1 MSFWTDARVR
11 AALGL
16 PAEPSAALDYAA
28 VATDTRTL
36 PAGALFVALRGE
48 HFDAHEFLAQAV
60 EAGAAAAVV
69 EWVPEGAPEVPYY
82 EVADTLEALGRL
94 ARYYRRHLSARV
106 LAITGSNGKTTTK
119 ELTRA
124 VLSTRYRVHAT
135 TGNLNNLVGAPLTVL
150 AAPADTEVLVV
161 ELGTNAP
168 GEVARLAAVVEADA
182 AIVTSIAE
190 EHLEGLGDLEGV
202 LREET
207 SILATLPASGFAAVG
222 DEPRMLPE
230 AARAMARRVRVAGW
244 SGVADAELRAEDV
257 RIDEEGRVRFRWQGR
272 DVTLGIPARHN
283 ARNALLA
290 LGVGMEWG
298 VEPDAAVAALEGVR
312 AGRMRGELHRYG
324 ELMVLSDCYNAN
336 PGSLRA
342 AVDTLTSLPRR
353 GGRVAVLGS
362 MLELGP
368 GAAALHR
375 EAAEAVAAADV
386 DLIVA
391 TGDFVAAFEPLAARL
406 GGRLIRAAD
415 APSAFGPLAERLRGD
430 EVVLLKGS
438 RGVALERLLPLLES
452 RWGTPGPAGDAAG
465 PGQHEHPS
473 RGRDAAPPSGRSSAQ
488 SSWAESSRRGG
499 AAAPGTGE

>member
-16 PAEPSAALDYAA
+16 PAGPSAALDYAS

-36 PAGALFVALRGE
+36 PAGALFVALRGAR
-48 HFDAHEFLAQAV
+48 FDAHDFLAQAV
-60 EAGAAAAVV
+60 EAGAAGAVV
-69 EWVPEGAPEVPYY
+69 ERVPEGAPEIPYY
-82 EVADTLEALGRL
+82 EVADTLEALGHL

-124 VLSTRYRVHAT
+124 VLATRYRVNAT
-135 TGNLNNLVGAPLTVL
+135 AGNLNNLVGAPLTVL
-150 AAPADTEVLVV
+150 ASPADAEVLVV

-168 GEVARLAAVVEADA
+168 GEVARLAGIVEPDA

-207 SILATLPASGFAAVG
+207 SVLAALPADGFAIVG
-222 DEPRMLPE
+222 DEPAALP
-230 AARAMARRVRVAGW
+230 AVARALAPRVRVAGW
-244 SGVADAELRAEDV
+244 SDAADPGLRAEDV
-257 RIDEEGRVRFRWQGR
+257 RLDEAGRVHFRWCGR
-272 DVTLGIPARHN
+272 EVRLDIPARHN

-290 LGVGMEWG
+290 LGVGLEWG
-298 VEPDAAVAALEGVR
+298 VDPDAAAAALGGVR

-324 ELMVLSDCYNAN
+324 ELLVLSDCYNAN

-368 GAAALHR
+368 GAAELHR
-375 EAAEAVAAADV
+375 EAAETVAAADI

-391 TGDFVAAFEPLAARL
+391 TGDFVPAFEPLAARL

-465 PGQHEHPS
+465 PGHHEQIS
-473 RGRDAAPPSGRSSAQ
+473 RGRDAAPPSGRSSAL
-488 SSWAESSRRGG
+488 SSWAESSRRDD